1 MRDPDALVSDLT
13 AGEGFEIS
21 VSDVSKFVDSGA
33 IPESVRLVDCREEDE
48 FALCKIQ
55 GAELVPLSTFAGRD
69 FSLLLDPEVP
79 VVIYCHHGM
88 RSAHAAEFLR
98 SSGYPLA
105 FSMAGG
111 IDKWSSDIDPS
122 IHRY

>member
-13 AGEGFEIS
+13 AGDGLEVS
-21 VSDVSKFVDSGA
+21 VADVSKFIDSGVV
-33 IPESVRLVDCREEDE
+33 PDSVRLIDCREEDE
-48 FALCKIQ
+48 FALCHIP

-69 FSLLLDPEVP
+69 FSLMLNAEQPA
-79 VVIYCHHGM
+79 VVYCHHGM

-98 SSGYPLA
+98 ASGYPLV

-111 IDKWSSDIDPS
+111 IDKWSAEIDPS
-122 IHRY
+122 VRRY